1 MLTDKEDLKN
11 SPFYFHVNE
20 LNNDFSE
27 NEFNGTNV
35 LHMNTLSV
43 CRNFDGLQ
51 TLLAKINVKFN
62 VIDITETRLNKSS
75 FRNTNIDL
83 SGYSFEHIPTE
94 ANCGGALLYI
104 DNNVNHIVRDDLRIY
119 KSKEL
124 ESVFIKVIKL

>member
-1 MLTDKEDLKN
+1 M
-11 SPFYFHVNE
+11 
-20 LNNDFSE
+20 
-27 NEFNGTNV
+27 
-35 LHMNTLSV
+35 
-43 CRNFDGLQ
+43 
-51 TLLAKINVKFN
+51 
-62 VIDITETRLNKSS
+62 
-75 FRNTNIDL
+75 